1 VPFWKAMPYRSK
13 LGEIQV
19 WVINND
25 TQWDHPFHIHGY
37 FFMQVDDH
45 NQPVRPLAW
54 KDTVNLPMKAT
65 TRLLV
70 AFDERPGTWMF
81 HCHILDHAE
90 AGLMGTVHV
99 GPGEPAHHS
108 HPAAP

>member
-1 VPFWKAMPYRSK
+1 
-13 LGEIQV
+13 
-19 WVINND
+19 
-25 TQWDHPFHIHGY
+25 
-37 FFMQVDDH
+37 
-45 NQPVRPLAW
+45 
-54 KDTVNLPMKAT
+54 MKTT

-99 GPGEPAHHS
+99 GPGEPAHHA